1 MSEDLSVFF
10 SDLDSQSAVFT
21 TPSGSRSVKGFF
33 DNSFFDS
40 SVGETVL
47 DTTAPR
53 FTCILSDIVGLKE
66 NRDRVVIAGKTWKID
81 RIQPEGAGLCTVCL
95 GEVTQ

>member
-1 MSEDLSVFF
+1 MPEDLSAFF
-10 SDLDSQSAVFT
+10 GGLDSQVVVFT
-21 TPSGSRSVKGFF
+21 TTSGSKSVKGFF
-33 DNSFFDS
+33 DNAFYDT

-53 FTCILSDIVGLKE
+53 FTCIQADLVGVALH
-66 NRDRVVIAGKTWKID
+66 NRVLIAGKTWKVD
-81 RIQPEGAGLCTVCL
+81 RIEPEGTGLCTVLL

>member
-10 SDLDSQSAVFT
+10 GGLDSQVVVFT
-21 TPSGSRSVKGFF
+21 TTSGSKSVKGFF
-33 DNSFFDS
+33 DNAFFDT

-53 FTCILSDIVGLKE
+53 FTCIQSEIVGVKE

-81 RIQPEGAGLCTVCL
+81 RIQPEGTGLCTVIL